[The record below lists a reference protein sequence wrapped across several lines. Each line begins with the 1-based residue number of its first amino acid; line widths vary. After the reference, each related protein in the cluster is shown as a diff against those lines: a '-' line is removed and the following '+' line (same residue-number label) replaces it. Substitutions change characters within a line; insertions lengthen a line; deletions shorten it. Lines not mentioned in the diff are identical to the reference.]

1 MMQLLYFG
9 WVRSRIGIGGETI
22 DPPADVA
29 DVRGLIGWLQS
40 RGPRYSEAFGDLSV
54 IRVAVNQ
61 EMAELDAA
69 IGQGDEVALF
79 PPMTGG

>member
-1 MMQLLYFG
+1 MQLLYFG

-40 RGPRYSEAFGDLSV
+40 RGPGYGEAFADLSV

-69 IGQGDEVALF
+69 VAREDEIALF

>member
-1 MMQLLYFG
+1 MQLLYFG
-9 WVRSRIGIGGETI
+9 WVRSRIGVSGETI

-29 DVRGLIGWLQS
+29 DVRALIGWLQK
-40 RGPRYSEAFGDLSV
+40 RGAGYSDAFGDMSS

-61 EMAELDAA
+61 EMAELDDEIAA
-69 IGQGDEVALF
+69 GDEVALF